1 MFGYSCRTLAL
12 DQLQKADNGE
22 DHSSWAGN
30 AAWVNS
36 ITRYSPSTQC
46 GRFSRRSAPL
56 FEFQRQFGDLPLQ
69 PQQDRRHQAEAAS
82 QKSAHVDIAWRCGLL
97 KVNPYLLQ
105 DAGHYVNPPAVAW
118 VCVVF
123 FSFLWRN
130 YRRLNSDVCDGTNG
144 NLQRCHSSL
153 QIKPSCFREIAVQPD
168 CVSGGWNL
176 NLICLCCLCC
186 QISLSCC
193 FALTVCVCVFFS
205 QVQLCHLHQI
215 FHIMVF
221 VLVHSMCLFLSKRQ
235 LHKMMLRIWEDWER
249 SFVAIL
255 HSGHGVS

>member
-1 MFGYSCRTLAL
+1 MTCWQKWFIYYTVPNIPKAQTEELLIPYPSPIWTVLPELLKDRPAIWQSDYYFPFFLNKPTTWTYRAMKSQGYSAACICKYEFEAWRLHLISFSRRKNLLHSCLIFCLQKVADGLGLYHHEPLVHLRRHRKGFGYSCRTLAL

-82 QKSAHVDIAWRCGLL
+82 KKSAHVDIAWRCGLL

-105 DAGHYVNPPAVAW
+105 DGGHYVNPSAVA
-118 VCVVF
+118 
-123 FSFLWRN
+123 
-130 YRRLNSDVCDGTNG
+130 
-144 NLQRCHSSL
+144 
-153 QIKPSCFREIAVQPD
+153 
-168 CVSGGWNL
+168 
-176 NLICLCCLCC
+176 
-186 QISLSCC
+186 
-193 FALTVCVCVFFS
+193 
-205 QVQLCHLHQI
+205 
-215 FHIMVF
+215 
-221 VLVHSMCLFLSKRQ
+221 
-235 LHKMMLRIWEDWER
+235 
-249 SFVAIL
+249 
-255 HSGHGVS
+255 